1 MSFPLIFLDS
11 NLYLVPGQGLLKTKQ
26 NEDPGFEII
35 KEVQGSGKPYSS
47 MYNNPSLSAL
57 ATLMGTGAGPH
68 SGLGGAGGLL
78 NQNFLQKCKL
88 YLEFLTF
95 SLNIHYDIIT

>member
-1 MSFPLIFLDS
+1 MLTFLLYSLIQTFF
-11 NLYLVPGQGLLKTKQ
+11 LVPGQGLLKTKQ

-68 SGLGGAGGLL
+68 SGLGGAGGLM

-88 YLEFLTF
+88 HL
-95 SLNIHYDIIT
+95 